1 MEDLERKKKVH
12 RSHPDHKWK
21 PTFKPT
27 CWHLSNDS
35 NMIQMASTSFN
46 FSFLMVFL
54 MVFLIFSQALMTF
67 RTRGIGDFSM
77 RPKILRDA
85 SHRRQISPDQPGD
98 PEIIGDHRRSVKQLY
113 LSVKTPEQIVDFM
126 DLHGIPICILYMYS
140 IWHPILAKSLSSISS
155 FEEILIF

>member
-98 PEIIGDHRRSVKQLY
+98 PEIIGDLSNSCIY
-113 LSVKTPEQIVDFM
+113 LSKHQNKSLTSWIFM
-126 DLHGIPICILYMYS
+126 VFQYVFYICIPYGIQFLQKY
-140 IWHPILAKSLSSISS
+140 IINLQ
-155 FEEILIF
+155 F